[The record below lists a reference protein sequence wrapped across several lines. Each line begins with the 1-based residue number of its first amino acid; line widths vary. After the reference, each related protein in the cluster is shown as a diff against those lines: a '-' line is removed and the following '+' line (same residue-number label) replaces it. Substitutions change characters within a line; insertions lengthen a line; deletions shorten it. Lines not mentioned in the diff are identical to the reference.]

1 MGLTFTFVFTILW
14 RFLCMKMQSDEKKI
28 EIEIENG
35 KASACLLISNRM
47 SFWSESI
54 LCSLFENSTLTLPI
68 QTEYCIVPWSAQAD
82 TAFFPFLF
90 QFTPV

>member
-1 MGLTFTFVFTILW
+1 MGVTFTFVFTILW
-14 RFLCMKMQSDEKKI
+14 RFLCMKMQSDEKK
-28 EIEIENG
+28 IEIENG

-54 LCSLFENSTLTLPI
+54 LCSLFENLTLTLPI

-82 TAFFPFLF
+82 TALFPFLF